1 MVVLSTNSLGAVY
14 GARSVLSEVSLPPC
28 HGGKIIA
35 LIGANAAGKS
45 TLLRRIAGI
54 LRGAGECRLAGVDD
68 CETAIAYM
76 PQDQVT
82 AAALTVFEAV
92 LLARKQT
99 SGWKL
104 ADADLHEVERAL
116 AALQIANLAS
126 DMFRS

>member
-1 MVVLSTNSLGAVY
+1 M
-14 GARSVLSEVSLPPC
+14 PPC
-28 HGGKIIA
+28 HGAKIIA

-45 TLLRRIAGI
+45 TLLHRIAGI

-76 PQDQVT
+76 PQDQVS

-104 ADADLHEVERAL
+104 ADAHLHEVRAL